1 MESKNLPVKVGFVNG
16 CFDVLHIGHTRLL
29 KFAKSKCDYLI
40 IAIDSDSRVK
50 SLKGNSRPYN
60 TSDIRLEMLMCLKFV
75 NEVKIFHDEESLKN
89 LIKISKP
96 DIMVVGSDY
105 IDKHVVGGEYAKE
118 LIYFE
123 RIPGYSSSEIFEHSS
138 SR

>member
-1 MESKNLPVKVGFVNG
+1 MASKNLLNKVGFVNG

-29 KFAKSKCDYLI
+29 RFAKDNCDYLI
-40 IAIDSDSRVK
+40 VGIDSDSRVK
-50 SLKGNSRPYN
+50 LLKGNNRPYN
-60 TSDIRLEMLMCLKFV
+60 TSDVRREMLMSLKAV
-75 NEVKIFHDEESLKN
+75 DEVKIFYDEDSLKN
-89 LIKISKP
+89 LIKLTKP

-123 RIPGYSSSEIFEHSS
+123 RIPGYSSSEIFRHSS
-138 SR
+138 NR